1 MRRGAKSLISAIQI
15 IIYDWN
21 APSELEYLTNWGATF
36 IAYSLIS
43 KGDLLCA
50 VDPLRSVSLLRFDAG
65 TSKLIDV
72 AKEFS
77 AYGVFA
83 AAFLENGTRSGEEAE
98 PGSETILAADLDLN
112 LFTSKRTKA
121 TPVTTGSAAMSSAN
135 SRTADV
141 ETLKSQA
148 RIHVGEV
155 VNKFCKGSLVP
166 SFAQT
171 STGAVPQVVFCTSVG
186 SIGTVTTLSA
196 NTSSILSS
204 VERNM
209 RKVVPSV
216 GHLKQSD
223 YRAFKT
229 EYHTDPAVG
238 FIDGAFVE
246 ELLELDSEDVDKVM
260 AGGSEHESIVDVS
273 KEDVIRLVEE
283 LQRMH

>member
-1 MRRGAKSLISAIQI
+1 M
-15 IIYDWN
+15 
-21 APSELEYLTNWGATF
+21 
-36 IAYSLIS
+36 
-43 KGDLLCA
+43 
-50 VDPLRSVSLLRFDAG
+50 SLLRFDAS
-65 TSKLIDV
+65 TSKLIDI

-77 AYGVFA
+77 AYGVFV
-83 AAFLENGTRSGEEAE
+83 AAFLEDASQSGEGAST
-98 PGSETILAADLDLN
+98 GTETILAADLDLN
-112 LFTSKRTKA
+112 LFTSKRMKA
-121 TPVTTGSAAMSSAN
+121 TSVMTGSAAMSSAN

-155 VNKFCKGSLVP
+155 VNKICKGSLVP
-166 SFAQT
+166 SFSQT
-171 STGAVPQVVFCTSVG
+171 TTGAVPQVVFCTSVG

-246 ELLELDSEDVDKVM
+246 ELLELSSEDVDRVM
-260 AGGSEHESIVDVS
+260 AGGTEHEKIIDAS
-273 KEDVIRLVEE
+273 KEDVIRLIEE